1 MKVRFPFAQPC
12 AEPQIPIEVTLRS
25 CKFNGKPRAGSN
37 PLWGILRNL
46 GCGTRCQHTTL
57 GRQGIITL
65 PTPAKG
71 TAHCF
76 EATPVEAAL
85 EQFNA
90 PLLRE
95 TPEPPANTNGG
106 YRGYHSIPVGAPAK
120 ASATKRH

>member
-25 CKFNGKPRAGSN
+25 CKFNGKPRTGFDPSGN
-37 PLWGILRNL
+37 PAATLVAA
-46 GCGTRCQHTTL
+46 CGCQHTTL